1 MIRLPPRATRTDTLF
16 PYTTLFRSIVGL
28 LTPSGIAADKGA
40 APFFRSIATTG
51 RLGALFDFENKKVF
65 FPDIHASFK
74 FCALVFGGP
83 SRRFKSAR
91 CAFFLHAVAELA
103 PPVLPEDAGASDR
116 LRATRVLEL
125 GADDVA
131 AVNPNTGTDPHFRH
145 ALAPPLNNPTN
156 RPNHT

>member
-1 MIRLPPRATRTDTLF
+1 MRISDWSSDVCSSDL
-16 PYTTLFRSIVGL
+16 
-28 LTPSGIAADKGA
+28 
-40 APFFRSIATTG
+40 RSIATTG

-116 LRATRVLEL
+116 PRATRVIEL
-125 GADDVA
+125 GAADSA
-131 AVNPNTGTDPHFRH
+131 GANPHNGPAPLFRN
-145 ALAPPLNNPTN
+145 APTAKD
-156 RPNHT
+156 T

>member
-1 MIRLPPRATRTDTLF
+1 M
-16 PYTTLFRSIVGL
+16 RSSDWSSDVCSSDL
-28 LTPSGIAADKGA
+28 SGSAADKGA

-116 LRATRVLEL
+116 QIGRASGRARVCKY
-125 GADDVA
+125 V
-131 AVNPNTGTDPHFRH
+131 
-145 ALAPPLNNPTN
+145 
-156 RPNHT
+156 

>member
-1 MIRLPPRATRTDTLF
+1 MRISDWSSDVCSSDL
-16 PYTTLFRSIVGL
+16 
-28 LTPSGIAADKGA
+28 
-40 APFFRSIATTG
+40 RSIATTG

-103 PPVLPEDAGASDR
+103 PPVLPEDAGASDS
-116 LRATRVLEL
+116 LRATRVIEL
-125 GADDVA
+125 GADDFA
-131 AVNPNTGTDPHFRH
+131 AVNPNTRSEE
-145 ALAPPLNNPTN
+145 
-156 RPNHT
+156 HTSESQS